1 MRVGCQASGA
11 APFLRGRSV
20 DEPETIATAI
30 RIGCPQSWALANQA
44 QEESLGWFRESLDED
59 ILIAQKILAERE
71 GIFCEPASAVC
82 IAGLIAELDRQ
93 TIPSGATIVC
103 TLTGHGLKDPDTA
116 VSQSRQPIKVSPN
129 LTAVRGVVLDELD

>member
-1 MRVGCQASGA
+1 MVGCQASGA
-11 APFLRGRSV
+11 APFLRGHTV

-59 ILIAQKILAERE
+59 ILIAQKMLAERE

-82 IAGLIAELDRQ
+82 IAGLIAELECQ
-93 TIPSGATIVC
+93 AIPSGATIVC

-116 VSQSRQPIKVSPN
+116 VAQSPQPVKVSPN
-129 LTAVRGVVLDELD
+129 ATAVRNVIMEEFN